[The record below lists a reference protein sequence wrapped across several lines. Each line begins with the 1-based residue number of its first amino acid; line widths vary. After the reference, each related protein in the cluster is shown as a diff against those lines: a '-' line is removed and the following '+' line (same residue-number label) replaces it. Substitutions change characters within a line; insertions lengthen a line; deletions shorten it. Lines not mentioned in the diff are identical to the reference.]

1 MTNELPDHVIR
12 TRNLTKRFG
21 HRTALD
27 GLDLDVPP
35 GVILGYLGPNGAG
48 KTTTIRLLAGL
59 IRPTTGSA
67 VVFGFDASDQY
78 DALQQRIGYLPG
90 DFVAYPDLTGA
101 QYLDYFAHLYGGVD
115 RTRID
120 LLAKRFDLDLGVRIG
135 ALSRG
140 NRQKVGIVQAFMHDP
155 ELLILDEPTTG
166 LDPLMQREFRELLRE
181 TRDAGR
187 TVFLSSHVLSEV
199 EAVADTV
206 AILRAGRLVT
216 VQSVQA
222 LRDKAR
228 RRLDLTFATTPPADR
243 IHAVPGVQQLS
254 IDGRVAHVVVT
265 GSTAELIKAVAA
277 YGVTNVVSH
286 EADLEAAFLD
296 YYDGSE

>member
-1 MTNELPDHVIR
+1 MDHVIR

-21 HRTALD
+21 HRTALES
-27 GLDLDVPP
+27 LDLDVPP
-35 GVILGYLGPNGAG
+35 GVVLGYLGPNGAG

-59 IRPTTGSA
+59 IRPTSGSA
-67 VVFGFDASDQY
+67 IVFGFDASDQY
-78 DALQQRIGYLPG
+78 DALQRRIGYLPG

-101 QYLDYFAHLYGGVD
+101 QYLDYFAHLYGGVE

-120 LLAKRFDLDLGVRIG
+120 LLAKRFDLDLDVRIG

-222 LRDKAR
+222 LRDRAR
-228 RRLDLTFATTPPADR
+228 RRLDLTFATTPPTDLVR
-243 IHAVPGVQQLS
+243 AVAGVEQVS

-265 GSTAELIKAVAA
+265 GSTAELIKTVAA

-296 YYDGSE
+296 YYDGQE

>member
-1 MTNELPDHVIR
+1 MDIVIKAR
-12 TRNLTKRFG
+12 RLTKRFG
-21 HRTALD
+21 RRTALD
-27 GLDLDVPP
+27 ALDLDVPA
-35 GVILGYLGPNGAG
+35 GIILGYLGPNGAG

-59 IRPTTGSA
+59 IRPTSGSA

-78 DALQQRIGYLPG
+78 DVIQRRIGYLPG
-90 DFVAYPDLTGA
+90 DFVTYPDLTGA
-101 QYLDYFAHLYGGVD
+101 QYLDYFAHLYGGVARD
-115 RTRID
+115 RID

-135 ALSRG
+135 MLSRG

-155 ELLILDEPTTG
+155 DLLILDEPTTG
-166 LDPLMQREFRELLRE
+166 LDPLMQREFRDLLRE

-199 EAVADTV
+199 DAVADTV

-216 VQSVQA
+216 TQSVQA
-222 LRDKAR
+222 LRDSAR

-243 IHAVPGVQQLS
+243 IHAVPGVQDLS
-254 IDGRVAHVVVT
+254 VDGRTAHVVVT
-265 GSTAELIKAVAA
+265 GSTAELIRTVAPFD
-277 YGVTNVVSH
+277 VTNVVSH

-296 YYDGSE
+296 YYTGQG

>member
-1 MTNELPDHVIR
+1 MDHVIR

-21 HRTALD
+21 HRTALES
-27 GLDLDVPP
+27 LDLNVPA
-35 GVILGYLGPNGAG
+35 GIVLGYLGPNGAG

-59 IRPTTGSA
+59 IRPTAGSA
-67 VVFGFDASDQY
+67 IVFGFDASDQY

-101 QYLDYFAHLYGGVD
+101 QYLDYFGHLYGGVE

-120 LLAKRFDLDLGVRIG
+120 LLAKRFELDLDVRIG

-222 LRDKAR
+222 LRDRAR
-228 RRLDLTFATTPPADR
+228 RRLDLTFATTPPTDLIR
-243 IHAVPGVQQLS
+243 AVAGVQQLS
-254 IDGRVAHVVVT
+254 FDGRVAHIVIT
-265 GSTAELIKAVAA
+265 GSTAELLKTTAP

-296 YYDGSE
+296 YYDGQE

>member
-1 MTNELPDHVIR
+1 MDMVIR
-12 TRNLTKRFG
+12 TRGLTKRFG
-21 HRTALD
+21 RRTALD
-27 GLDLDVPP
+27 KLDLDVPA
-35 GVILGYLGPNGAG
+35 GVIVGYLGPNGAG

-59 IRPTTGSA
+59 IRPTDGSA
-67 VVFGFDASDQY
+67 VVFGFDAADQY
-78 DALQQRIGYLPG
+78 DVIQRRIGYLPG
-90 DFVAYPDLTGA
+90 DFVAYPDLTGT

-115 RTRID
+115 RERIK

-135 ALSRG
+135 SLSRG
-140 NRQKVGIVQAFMHDP
+140 NRQKVGIVQAFMHEPD
-155 ELLILDEPTTG
+155 LLILDEPTSG
-166 LDPLMQREFRELLRE
+166 LDPLMQREFRSLLRE

-222 LRDKAR
+222 LKDTAR
-228 RRLDLTFATTPPADR
+228 RRLDLTFAGEPPADR
-243 IHAVPGVQQLS
+243 IHAVPGVQEVTV
-254 IDGRVAHVVVT
+254 DGHTARVAVT
-265 GSTAELIKAVAA
+265 GSTAELIRTVAP
-277 YGVTNVVSH
+277 YDVTNVLSH

-296 YYDGSE
+296 YYDGQR

>member
-1 MTNELPDHVIR
+1 MDTVIKAR
-12 TRNLTKRFG
+12 GLTKRFG
-21 HRTALD
+21 RRVALE
-27 GLDLDVPP
+27 GLDLDVPA

-59 IRPTTGSA
+59 IRPTAGSA
-67 VVFGFDASDQY
+67 IVFGFDAADQY
-78 DALQQRIGYLPG
+78 DVIQRRIGYLPG

-115 RTRID
+115 RHRIEV
-120 LLAKRFDLDLGVRIG
+120 LAKRFELDLGVRIG

-140 NRQKVGIVQAFMHDP
+140 NRQKVGIVSAFMHEPD
-155 ELLILDEPTTG
+155 LLILDEPTTG
-166 LDPLMQREFRELLRE
+166 LDPLMQREFRTLLHE
-181 TRDAGR
+181 TRAAGR

-206 AILRAGRLVT
+206 AILRSGHLVT

-222 LRDKAR
+222 LKDRAR
-228 RRLDLTFATTPPADR
+228 RRLDLTFAATPPADR
-243 IHAVPGVQQLS
+243 IRVVPGVQEVTV
-254 IDGRVAHVVVT
+254 DGRAAHVAVT
-265 GSTAELIKAVAA
+265 GSTAELLKAVAP
-277 YGVTNVVSH
+277 YDVTNVVSH

-296 YYDGSE
+296 YYDGEG

>member
-1 MTNELPDHVIR
+1 MDHVIR

-21 HRTALD
+21 HRTALES
-27 GLDLDVPP
+27 LDLDVPP
-35 GVILGYLGPNGAG
+35 GVVLGYLGPNGAG

-59 IRPTTGSA
+59 IRPTSGSA
-67 VVFGFDASDQY
+67 IVFGFDASDQY
-78 DALQQRIGYLPG
+78 DALQRRIGYLPG

-101 QYLDYFAHLYGGVD
+101 QYLDYFAHLYGGVE

-120 LLAKRFDLDLGVRIG
+120 LLAKRFDLDLDVRIG

-222 LRDKAR
+222 LRDRAR
-228 RRLDLTFATTPPADR
+228 RRLDLTFATTPPTDLVR
-243 IHAVPGVQQLS
+243 AVAGVQQVS

-265 GSTAELIKAVAA
+265 GSTAELIKTVAA

-296 YYDGSE
+296 YYDGQE